1 MNFKNMSKHTDNKG
15 NVRMIDISDKDI
27 TKRVAKAEG
36 YIELSKEALD
46 SIVNNINKKGD
57 VLTVAQIAGITGAKQ
72 TSTLVPL
79 SHQVNLKSIQ
89 ISFEIKKN
97 GISCLS
103 EVITD
108 SNTGVEIEAILSVEI
123 CLLTI
128 YDMCKSVDKTMKI
141 DSVKLIHKSGGK
153 TGTFNA

>member
-1 MNFKNMSKHTDNKG
+1 MSKHTDNKG

-36 YIELSKEALD
+36 YIELSEEALD
-46 SIVNNINKKGD
+46 AIVNNVNKKGD
-57 VLTVAQIAGITGAKQ
+57 VLTVAQIAGIAGAKQ

-89 ISFEIKKN
+89 ISFEIKRN

-128 YDMCKSVDKTMKI
+128 YDMCKYIDKSMVI
-141 DSVKLIHKSGGK
+141 SDIKLISKTGGKSGD
-153 TGTFNA
+153 FSRD

>member
-46 SIVNNINKKGD
+46 SIVNNVNKKGD

-97 GISCLS
+97 GIRIQMINKIKISLIQLQFLIK
-103 EVITD
+103 ITKYFYL
-108 SNTGVEIEAILSVEI
+108 V
-123 CLLTI
+123 
-128 YDMCKSVDKTMKI
+128 
-141 DSVKLIHKSGGK
+141 VK
-153 TGTFNA
+153 

>member
-46 SIVNNINKKGD
+46 SIVNNVNKKGD

-72 TSTLVPL
+72 TSRLVPL

-97 GISCLS
+97 GIRIQMINKIKISLIQLQLLIK
-103 EVITD
+103 ITKYFYL
-108 SNTGVEIEAILSVEI
+108 V
-123 CLLTI
+123 
-128 YDMCKSVDKTMKI
+128 
-141 DSVKLIHKSGGK
+141 VK
-153 TGTFNA
+153 

>member
-1 MNFKNMSKHTDNKG
+1 MQSSHFDKKG
-15 NVRMIDISDKDI
+15 AAKMVDISKKKI
-27 TKRVAKAEG
+27 TTRVAKAEG
-36 YIELSKEALD
+36 YIELSTEALN
-46 SIVNNINKKGD
+46 SIVKNINKKGD

-79 SHQVNLKSIQ
+79 SHQVDLKSIQ
-89 ISFEIKKN
+89 ISFEVKKN

-128 YDMCKSVDKTMKI
+128 YDMCKYIDKSMVI
-141 DSVKLIHKSGGK
+141 SDIKLVSKTGGKSGD
-153 TGTFNA
+153 FSRD